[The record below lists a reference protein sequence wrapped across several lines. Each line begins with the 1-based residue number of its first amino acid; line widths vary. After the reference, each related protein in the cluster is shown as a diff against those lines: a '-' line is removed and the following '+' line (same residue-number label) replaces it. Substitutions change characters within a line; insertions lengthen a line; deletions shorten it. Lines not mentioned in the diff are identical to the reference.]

1 MSIKADSISQA
12 VARPPIQLH
21 LSAMSAVPSPS
32 KHTPMMQQYLR
43 IKAQHPDI
51 LVFYRM
57 GDFYELFY
65 EDARKASELMDI
77 TLTSRGQSGGE
88 PIPMAGIP
96 VHSADQYLARLVRL
110 GESVA
115 ICEQIGDPATS
126 KGPVERQVVR
136 IVTPGTLT
144 EEALLQERRD
154 NLLVALHLDKEGYYG
169 VASLDLS
176 AGRFVVQEFHGE
188 EALLGEIE
196 RLQPAELLV
205 SENLTLP
212 QTMRAHGG
220 LRRLPPW
227 HFDTE
232 AAARQLNQQFGTQ
245 DLAGFGCQDMPVAV
259 AAAGALLQYVK
270 DTQRAA
276 LPHLRGLRS
285 EQHEDSVIMD
295 AATRRN
301 LELDQSQSGHKEH
314 SLIAIL
320 DKSVTAMGGRL
331 LRRWLHRPLRDRKV
345 LAKRHQCLE
354 SLLQA
359 RLFESLREQL
369 RGSCDLER
377 ILSRI
382 ALKSA
387 RPRDLSALR
396 DTLARLPELQMLLRS
411 DTDPLLG
418 KLSSRIQQQPGILK
432 LLRKAIPDIPPA
444 LLRDGGVI
452 AAGYDAELDELK
464 RLSEQSDQVLL
475 EMEAQERQRSGINKL
490 KIRYNR
496 VHGYYIEVSRSQS
509 EQVPDNYQRRQT
521 LKGVERFITPALKAH
536 EDRVL
541 SARSKALERE
551 KALYN
556 ELLDQLLE
564 QVQALSSCAEGL
576 AELDVLATLAERADS
591 LNWSRP
597 ELSEEPGIVLRD
609 GRHPVIEQFSADP
622 FVPNDVEL
630 SDERRLLIITGP
642 NMGGKSTYMRQTALI
657 VLLACVGSF
666 VPADQAC
673 IGPIDRIFTR
683 IGASDDLASGRSTFM
698 VEMTETANILNN
710 ASCQSLA
717 LIDEIGRGTS
727 TYDGLALA
735 WAVAKELG
743 TIGTYTLFATH
754 YFELTGLPE
763 EIATSANVHLDAVE
777 HGERIVF
784 LHAVKNGPASRS
796 YGLQVA
802 ALAGVPDRVLEQ
814 GRDILRQLET
824 GQTHALHPDSKTQ
837 QQIDMFQHEEECPL
851 TDAFQGIEP
860 DNLTPR
866 EALELLYKL
875 KSIADDHAL

>member
-1 MSIKADSISQA
+1 
-12 VARPPIQLH
+12 
-21 LSAMSAVPSPS
+21 
-32 KHTPMMQQYLR
+32 MMQQYLR
-43 IKAQHPDI
+43 IKAEHPDI

-77 TLTSRGQSGGE
+77 TLTSRGQSAGAAV
-88 PIPMAGIP
+88 PMAGVP
-96 VHSADQYLARLVRL
+96 VHAVEQYLAKLVRL

-115 ICEQIGDPATS
+115 ICEQTGDPATS
-126 KGPVERQVVR
+126 KGPVEREVVR

-154 NLLVALHLDKEGYYG
+154 NLLVALHLDREGFYG
-169 VASLDLS
+169 VASMDLS
-176 AGRFVVQEFHGE
+176 AGRFVVQEFNGE

-196 RLQPAELLV
+196 RLQPAELLI
-205 SENLTLP
+205 SEDLSLP
-212 QTMRAHGG
+212 QGLQSRGG

-232 AAARQLNQQFGTQ
+232 TAARLLNQQFGTR
-245 DLAGFGCQDMPVAV
+245 DLTGFGCQDMPVAV

-276 LPHLRGLRS
+276 LPHLRALRS
-285 EQHEDSVIMD
+285 EHREDSVIMD

-301 LELDQSQSGHKEH
+301 LELDQAQSGHKAH
-314 SLIAIL
+314 SLIAIV
-320 DKSVTAMGGRL
+320 DKTVTAMGGRL
-331 LRRWLHRPLRDRKV
+331 LRRWLHRPLRDRKI

-369 RGSCDLER
+369 RGSSDIER

-396 DTLARLPELQMLLRS
+396 DTLARLPELQTLLRS
-411 DTDPLLG
+411 DNDPLLG
-418 KLSSRIQQQPGILK
+418 ELSSRIQEQPKLVK
-432 LLRKAIPDIPPA
+432 LLRKAIPDIPPT

-452 AAGYDAELDELK
+452 ATGYDAELDELR
-464 RLSEQSDQVLL
+464 RLSEQSDQILL
-475 EMEAQERQRSGINKL
+475 DMETQERSRSGISNL

-521 LKGVERFITPALKAH
+521 LKGVERFITPALKEH

-556 ELLDQLLE
+556 GLLDQLLE
-564 QVQALSSCAEGL
+564 HLQPLSCCADGI
-576 AELDVLATLAERADS
+576 AELDVLSTLAERADS
-591 LNWSRP
+591 LNWCRP
-597 ELSEEPGIVLRD
+597 QLSEEAGIVVRG
-609 GRHPVIEQFSADP
+609 GRHPVIEHFSEDA

-630 SDERRLLIITGP
+630 TDDTRMLIITGP

-657 VLLACVGSF
+657 VLLACMGSF
-666 VPADQAC
+666 VPADAAR

-710 ASCQSLA
+710 ASPHSLT

-735 WAVAKELG
+735 WAVARELG
-743 TIGTYTLFATH
+743 AVGAYTLFATH

-763 EIATSANVHLDAVE
+763 EMASTANVHLDAVE

-784 LHAVKNGPASRS
+784 LHAVKDGPANRS

-814 GRDILRQLET
+814 GREILRQLET
-824 GQTHALHPDSKTQ
+824 GQVQALHPAAGAQ
-837 QQIDMFQHEEECPL
+837 QQIDMFEHRQECPL
-851 TDAFQGIEP
+851 ADAFQGIEP

-866 EALELLYKL
+866 QALEVLYKL
-875 KSIADDHAL
+875 KEIADDTSA